1 MAGTRATDAVR
12 LGLAFAAA
20 LFGAIVSGV
29 LLLRHHG
36 LDAGALAAA
45 ACDPTNSG
53 CEEVAASTWSTV
65 GAVPLAAVGLA
76 FFVSLGFLLVLA
88 LLGKA
93 PLSSRPG
100 RLALGLVTLA
110 LVVDLFLFGVQ
121 AFAIGSFCSL
131 CIWTYGA
138 NGAAFWFLLPARR
151 RAPGEPARPAE
162 RDPQFAIE
170 RFAVRAFWLAAG
182 LVAAAVLVI
191 NDGLSDRAATSVDL
205 SILGVRSAASEELP
219 AELSAELPA
228 ELKDI
233 ARASR
238 LSPQG
243 AGFLPQWRNPSFR
256 QQRVQEVSLDGVPV
270 KGDPEAPVKIVT
282 FSDFLCPSCRRFA
295 LAFDQYAEG
304 PTGPHVALY
313 YRSYPLDSTCSAQL
327 PQVMHPGACNV
338 ARGGSCA
345 NLLGGFWE
353 YHDAVY
359 RAPPGGPEVDDVVR
373 IAAGAGLDEAAFRAC
388 MAGPQA
394 EAALQS
400 DIAEAMRLGVTGT
413 PTLFINGRRLPTL
426 DEFADAVLWE
436 LEKAGISVPGADS
449 DNGRSR

>member
-1 MAGTRATDAVR
+1 MAGPRATDAVR
-12 LGLAFAAA
+12 LGLALAAA

-45 ACDPTNSG
+45 ACDPANSG

-65 GAVPLAAVGLA
+65 GGVPLAAAGLA
-76 FFVSLGFLLVLA
+76 FFVSLGFLLALA

-100 RLALGLVTLA
+100 RLALGLVGLA

-138 NGAAFWFLLPARR
+138 NGAAFFFLLPARR
-151 RAPGEPARPAE
+151 RAPEAPAR
-162 RDPQFAIE
+162 RLDSDPQFAVE

-191 NDGLSDRAATSVDL
+191 NDGLGDRAATSVDL

-219 AELSAELPA
+219 AELPT
-228 ELKDI
+228 ELKNI

-238 LSPQG
+238 LTPQG

-256 QQRVQEVSLDGVPV
+256 QQRVQEVSLDGLPV
-270 KGDPEAPVKIVT
+270 KGDPGAPVKIVT

-295 LAFDQYAEG
+295 LAFDQYAAG

-313 YRSYPLDSTCSAQL
+313 YRSYPLDSTCAAHL
-327 PQVMHPGACNV
+327 PSVMHPGACNV
-338 ARGGSCA
+338 ARGGTCA

-359 RAPPGGPEVDDVVR
+359 RAPPNGPEVDDVVR

-388 MAGPQA
+388 MAEPQA
-394 EAALQS
+394 EAGLQS
-400 DIAEAMRLGVTGT
+400 DIAEALRLGVTGT
-413 PTLFINGRRLPTL
+413 PSVFINGRKLPTL

-436 LEKAGISVPGADS
+436 LEKAGIQVSGGDQ

>member
-1 MAGTRATDAVR
+1 MAGPRATDAVR
-12 LGLAFAAA
+12 LGLALAAA
-20 LFGAIVSGV
+20 FFGAIVSGV

-45 ACDPTNSG
+45 ACDPANSG

-65 GAVPLAAVGLA
+65 GGVPLAAAGLA
-76 FFVSLGFLLVLA
+76 FFVSLGFLLALA

-100 RLALGLVTLA
+100 RLALGLVGLA

-138 NGAAFWFLLPARR
+138 NGAAFFFLLPARR

-162 RDPQFAIE
+162 RDPQFAVE
-170 RFAVRAFWLAAG
+170 RFAVQAFWLAAG

-219 AELSAELPA
+219 AEL
-228 ELKDI
+228 KDI

-238 LSPQG
+238 LTPQG

-256 QQRVQEVSLDGVPV
+256 QQRVQEVSLDGLPV
-270 KGDPEAPVKIVT
+270 KGDPGAPVKIVT

-295 LAFDQYAEG
+295 LAFDQYAAG

-313 YRSYPLDSTCSAQL
+313 YRSYPLDSTCAAHL
-327 PQVMHPGACNV
+327 PSVMHPGACNV
-338 ARGGSCA
+338 ARGGTCA

-359 RAPPGGPEVDDVVR
+359 RAPPNGPEVDDVVR

-388 MAGPQA
+388 MAEPQA
-394 EAALQS
+394 EAGLQS
-400 DIAEAMRLGVTGT
+400 DIAEALRLGVTGT
-413 PTLFINGRRLPTL
+413 PSVFINGRKLPTL

-436 LEKAGISVPGADS
+436 LEKAGIQVSGGDQ

>member
-1 MAGTRATDAVR
+1 MAGPRATDAAR

-65 GAVPLAAVGLA
+65 GGVPLAAVGLA
-76 FFVSLGFLLVLA
+76 FFVSLGFLLALA

-100 RLALGLVTLA
+100 RLALGLVGLA

-138 NGAAFWFLLPARR
+138 NGAAFFFLLPARR
-151 RAPGEPARPAE
+151 RAPEAPARRLDP
-162 RDPQFAIE
+162 DPQFAVE

-219 AELSAELPA
+219 AELSL
-228 ELKDI
+228 
-233 ARASR
+233 
-238 LSPQG
+238 QG
-243 AGFLPQWRNPSFR
+243 AGLLPQWRNPSFR
-256 QQRVQEVSLDGVPV
+256 QQRVQEVSLEGLPV
-270 KGDPEAPVKIVT
+270 KGDPGAPVKIVT

-313 YRSYPLDSTCSAQL
+313 YRSYPLDSTCAAHL
-327 PQVMHPGACNV
+327 PSVMHPGACNV
-338 ARGGSCA
+338 ARGGTCA

-353 YHDAVY
+353 YHNAVY
-359 RAPPGGPEVDDVVR
+359 RAPPNGPEVDDVVR

-388 MAGPQA
+388 MAEPQA

-400 DIAEAMRLGVTGT
+400 DIAEALRLGVTGT
-413 PTLFINGRRLPTL
+413 PTIYINGRKLPTL

-436 LEKAGISVPGADS
+436 LEKAGISVPGADL
-449 DNGRSR
+449 DGGGR

>member
-1 MAGTRATDAVR
+1 MAGTHATDAVR

-20 LFGAIVSGV
+20 CFGAIVSGV

-45 ACDPTNSG
+45 ACDPTSSG
-53 CEEVAASTWSTV
+53 CEEVAASTWSTAA
-65 GAVPLAAVGLA
+65 GVPLAAVGLA
-76 FFVSLGFLLVLA
+76 FFVSLGFLLALA

-100 RLALGLVTLA
+100 RLALGLVSLA

-162 RDPQFAIE
+162 RDPQFAVE

-219 AELSAELPA
+219 AER
-228 ELKDI
+228 KDI

-238 LSPQG
+238 LSLQG
-243 AGFLPQWRNPSFR
+243 AGFLPQWANPSFR

-270 KGDPEAPVKIVT
+270 KGDPAAPVKIVT

-304 PTGPHVALY
+304 PTGAHVALY
-313 YRSYPLDSTCSAQL
+313 YRSYPLDSTCAAHL
-327 PQVMHPGACNV
+327 PGVMHPGACNV
-338 ARGGSCA
+338 ARGGTCA

-359 RAPPGGPEVDDVVR
+359 RAPPAGPEVDDVVR
-373 IAAGAGLDEAAFRAC
+373 IAVGAGLDEAAFRAC
-388 MAGPQA
+388 MAEPQA

-400 DIAEAMRLGVTGT
+400 DIAEALRLGITGT
-413 PTLFINGRRLPTL
+413 PTLFINGRKLPTL

>member
-1 MAGTRATDAVR
+1 MAGPRATDAAR

-65 GAVPLAAVGLA
+65 GGVPLAAVGLA
-76 FFVSLGFLLVLA
+76 FFVSLGFLLALA

-100 RLALGLVTLA
+100 RLALGLVGLA

-138 NGAAFWFLLPARR
+138 NGAAFFFLLPARR
-151 RAPGEPARPAE
+151 RAPEAPARRLDP
-162 RDPQFAIE
+162 DPQFAVE

-191 NDGLSDRAATSVDL
+191 NDGLGDRAATSVDL

-219 AELSAELPA
+219 AELSL
-228 ELKDI
+228 
-233 ARASR
+233 
-238 LSPQG
+238 QG
-243 AGFLPQWRNPSFR
+243 AGLLPQWRNPSFR
-256 QQRVQEVSLDGVPV
+256 QQRVQEVSLEGLPV
-270 KGDPEAPVKIVT
+270 KGDPGAPVKIVT

-313 YRSYPLDSTCSAQL
+313 YRSYPLDSTCAAHL
-327 PQVMHPGACNV
+327 PSVMHPGACNV
-338 ARGGSCA
+338 ARGGTCA

-353 YHDAVY
+353 YHNAVY
-359 RAPPGGPEVDDVVR
+359 RAPPNGPEVDDVVR

-388 MAGPQA
+388 MAEPQA

-400 DIAEAMRLGVTGT
+400 DIAEALRLGVTGT
-413 PTLFINGRRLPTL
+413 PTIYINGRKLPTL

-436 LEKAGISVPGADS
+436 LEKAGISVPGADL
-449 DNGRSR
+449 DGGGR